1 MHRAYRLAFVFVAAL
16 AVRAAGLGKRNEALD
31 DLRRAIELDPKCRD
45 KAKTD
50 EDFANLREDPE
61 FRKLVGLD
69 EV

>member
-1 MHRAYRLAFVFVAAL
+1 MRRADRLAFVFVAAL

-31 DLRRAIELDPKCRD
+31 DLRKAIELDPTCGED
-45 KAKTD
+45 AKTD

-61 FRKLVGLD
+61 FRELVGLD